1 MPDHQLQVGPCLTVG
16 AYLEGSPVN
25 TILDT
30 GAGVSIIGKRFVDLY
45 KRVYGRLPKMD
56 PVSLTIKGVN
66 SAAALEATAIVSFPL
81 NFGPRTVPHKVSAVM
96 VPGWDGEILLGWN
109 NLMSMGIT
117 FVLNEEGTPM
127 RVKFTRL
134 GVECKLTGP
143 CSDELVR
150 ETRTMVQTIV
160 AQIGEESTSRTSVGK
175 PQDPE
180 GKELKPTEAKAG
192 KLPISS
198 PPKVG
203 RRRETR
209 KCIPNHS

>member
-1 MPDHQLQVGPCLTVG
+1 MKKGRRIRKRKSGKGGQSKWLSPEPTRGLQWEREDWTGQVPPNSNRNPMPDHQLQVGPCLTVG

-117 FVLNEEGTPM
+117 FVLNEEGDPNAS
-127 RVKFTRL
+127 K
-134 GVECKLTGP
+134 
-143 CSDELVR
+143 
-150 ETRTMVQTIV
+150 IY
-160 AQIGEESTSRTSVGK
+160 SVGGGM
-175 PQDPE
+175 QID
-180 GKELKPTEAKAG
+180 GTL
-192 KLPISS
+192 L
-198 PPKVG
+198 
-203 RRRETR
+203 R
-209 KCIPNHS
+209 

>member
-81 NFGPRTVPHKVSAVM
+81 NFGPRTVPHKVRAVM
-96 VPGWDGEILLGWN
+96 VPG
-109 NLMSMGIT
+109 
-117 FVLNEEGTPM
+117 
-127 RVKFTRL
+127 
-134 GVECKLTGP
+134 
-143 CSDELVR
+143 
-150 ETRTMVQTIV
+150 
-160 AQIGEESTSRTSVGK
+160 
-175 PQDPE
+175 
-180 GKELKPTEAKAG
+180 
-192 KLPISS
+192 
-198 PPKVG
+198 
-203 RRRETR
+203 
-209 KCIPNHS
+209 

>member
-1 MPDHQLQVGPCLTVG
+1 M
-16 AYLEGSPVN
+16 EGSPVN

-109 NLMSMGIT
+109 NL
-117 FVLNEEGTPM
+117 
-127 RVKFTRL
+127 RL
-134 GVECKLTGP
+134 CP
-143 CSDELVR
+143 R
-150 ETRTMVQTIV
+150 
-160 AQIGEESTSRTSVGK
+160 
-175 PQDPE
+175 
-180 GKELKPTEAKAG
+180 
-192 KLPISS
+192 
-198 PPKVG
+198 
-203 RRRETR
+203 
-209 KCIPNHS
+209 